1 MAGTT
6 QIRNFEMVT
15 NKFSDLNRGVR
26 TLNVDAMW
34 FCFRTLLKMK
44 GLAIFILSMHCQL
57 ISEQNLTKIVNKL
70 PGQNSPQI
78 S

>member
-6 QIRNFEMVT
+6 RIRNFEMVT

-26 TLNVDAMW
+26 TFNVDAMW

-44 GLAIFILSMHCQL
+44 GLAIFILPMHCQL

>member
-6 QIRNFEMVT
+6 GIRNFEMVS
-15 NKFSDLNRGVR
+15 NKLSDLNRGVR
-26 TLNVDAMW
+26 TLNVGAMW

-57 ISEQNLTKIVNKL
+57 ISEKKFNK
-70 PGQNSPQI
+70 NR
-78 S
+78 